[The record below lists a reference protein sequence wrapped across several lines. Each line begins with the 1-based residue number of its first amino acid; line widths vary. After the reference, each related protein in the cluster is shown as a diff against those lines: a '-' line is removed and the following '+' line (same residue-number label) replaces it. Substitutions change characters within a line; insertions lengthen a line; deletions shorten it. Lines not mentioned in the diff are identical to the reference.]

1 MNSWRFQFVVICK
14 RMGNVTTFAVCC
26 ISQQRAFR
34 HCKITHYIFSKS
46 QFFCLGIGQNVGH
59 IIIQNHR
66 IRAILTF
73 SKSHI
78 VCPFPKLKIPS
89 KVFVRKCK
97 NHTLSGHHIFS
108 KSQSQNPETID
119 IPALMDFKRT
129 FYYKKALEKIR
140 SICYTKNRVIG
151 MRQPIK
157 NRLPHSAITLGRG
170 QHAENSRCTGKVQRQ
185 GDVLRC
191 RQLGDAVS
199 RYRTG
204 NRGRGT

>member
-1 MNSWRFQFVVICK
+1 MELICCAVQRSSSPEKNNENINWNRRVNSWRFQFVVICK

-26 ISQQRAFR
+26 ISQQSAFG

-89 KVFVRKCK
+89 KVFVRKSE
-97 NHTLSGHHIFS
+97 NHTLSDYHIFS

-119 IPALMDFKRT
+119 IPAFMDFKRT
-129 FYYKKALEKIR
+129 FYNKGAW
-140 SICYTKNRVIG
+140 KN
-151 MRQPIK
+151 PEY
-157 NRLPHSAITLGRG
+157 LL
-170 QHAENSRCTGKVQRQ
+170 
-185 GDVLRC
+185 
-191 RQLGDAVS
+191 
-199 RYRTG
+199 Y
-204 NRGRGT
+204 